1 MSKTMSLLSALL
13 CTFIWGTTFIAQET
27 GMDEIG
33 PFTFNSIRFFVG
45 CFAIVPLAYIFEYK
59 NFRSSFQVSKKTFFV
74 PCDFNWF
81 IFIFRLSITTG
92 SFNLYR
98 CSKCSIFYYFLCAN
112 GSNNSF
118 FFFIREKY
126 IGVFGLQ

>member
-59 NFRSSFQVSKKTFFV
+59 NFRSSFKARKNFF
-74 PCDFNWF
+74 CT
-81 IFIFRLSITTG
+81 L
-92 SFNLYR
+92 
-98 CSKCSIFYYFLCAN
+98 
-112 GSNNSF
+112 
-118 FFFIREKY
+118 
-126 IGVFGLQ
+126 